1 MLRVDDGSV
10 VTLGAVLARAGEGT
24 IYEIAD
30 RPDRVAK
37 IFHPG
42 LKDLDAKRAKVAA
55 MVASPPDNAMQSDG
69 FVVLTW
75 PLHVVDGDGSS
86 GYMMSRVDTSNAVE
100 IHAVSNPSGRMNP
113 LPSAPQWTPH
123 ITWFHL
129 VSVAANL
136 CLAVETVHKVDAVIG
151 DFQERNILV
160 NDTTR
165 VTLVDCDSMQFTDD
179 SGNQFLCGV
188 GRPEFTAPE
197 LAGQNLATTA
207 RRKPSDLFALAVHI
221 HQLLMGGNH
230 PFQRGTW
237 MGGGEQPDALTLAKT
252 GQWAGGPGSALHS
265 HPLAPPVDF
274 LPGQLQALFIRAFT
288 DGAGN
293 PDARPTAAEWRQ
305 ALLAVRVTNC
315 PRGHQVPIET
325 SRCPWCIIDDER
337 TVRRNQW
344 AGNRASQTAYQVGSA
359 TPATDRAGYRSGT
372 TTYAT
377 TPPPS
382 VTGRRNRRA
391 PLLAAAGVG
400 ATALAVG
407 LVAIVTNSTGDTT
420 ATPTTTRTAW
430 SSTTADSPRAS
441 GRMTTTTS
449 RTAVPR
455 PDASRVALNV
465 NTPISQPN
473 CDGMGIV
480 VLSNA
485 VTPGRYDAEIQSA
498 LNRFPGASYLRTDHS
513 CPSLR
518 QMSDNGTPIYAVYR
532 PAGRTQ
538 ADVCAAVRRAGGGAY
553 GKWLDTTT
561 DPKYIIP
568 C

>member
-1 MLRVDDGSV
+1 M
-10 VTLGAVLARAGEGT
+10 TLGAVLARAGEGT

-30 RPDRVAK
+30 RPDQVAK

-75 PLHVVDGDGSS
+75 PLHVVDGDGCS
-86 GYMMSRVDTSNAVE
+86 GYIMSRVDTSNAVE

-274 LPGQLQALFIRAFT
+274 LPSELQALFIRAFT

-305 ALLAVRVTNC
+305 GLLAVRVTNC
-315 PRGHQVPIET
+315 PRGHQVPIER
-325 SRCPWCIIDDER
+325 SRCPWCTIDDER
-337 TVRRNQW
+337 TVRRNQS
-344 AGNRASQTAYQVGSA
+344 AGNRASQTSYQVGSA
-359 TPATDRAGYRSGT
+359 APATDRTGYHSGT

-377 TPPPS
+377 TQPPS
-382 VTGRRNRRA
+382 AGAATGGNRNRRA
-391 PLLAAAGVG
+391 PLLAVAGVG

-420 ATPTTTRTAW
+420 ASPTTTRTAW
-430 SSTTADSPRAS
+430 SSTTTDSPWAS
-441 GRMTTTTS
+441 GRVSTTTS

-465 NTPISQPN
+465 NTPISQPS

-532 PAGRTQ
+532 SAGRTQ
-538 ADVCAAVRRAGGGAY
+538 ADVCAAVRQAGGGAY
-553 GKWLDTTT
+553 GKWLDNTT